1 VRIFHAADLHI
12 DSPLGGL
19 VRYPGAP
26 VERVRGATRGAF
38 RNLVDACLR
47 EQADVLMLAG
57 DVFDREWRD
66 FNTGLFFLQQ
76 LSRLRETK
84 TQVLM
89 VRGNHDARNV
99 VTRGLRY
106 PEHVFEFPSD
116 RAATKVVG
124 DVAFHGQSFADAKV
138 ETDLAAAYPTAI
150 RDAVNIGLLHTS
162 LDGRPG
168 HDSYA
173 PTRASVLCDSG
184 YDYWALGHV
193 HAREIVGKE
202 PWIVYPGNLQ
212 GRHVR
217 ESGPK
222 GATWFRVHNG
232 RIDSLTAVE
241 LDVLRYHTV
250 SVTLTEGATLDDAVD
265 HGRDA
270 LTHLRA
276 QDDARILAVRIVL
289 SGTETALFA
298 AMRAEEKLTEELRA
312 IALSLDDMWVEKV
325 ELRALARDSGAR
337 AIAFG
342 GLAHIAEDEALTLA
356 RALAN
361 EVAQELPE
369 AVRDVL
375 EEEDLLSAAVH
386 ELRAQLASEDA

>member
-38 RNLVDACLR
+38 RHLVDACLG
-47 EQADVLMLAG
+47 EHADVLMLAG

-76 LSRLRETK
+76 LNRLRETNTK
-84 TQVLM
+84 VLM

-106 PEHVFEFPSD
+106 PDHVFEFPSD
-116 RAATKVVG
+116 RAVTHVVG

-138 ETDLAAAYPTAI
+138 DVDLAATYPAAI
-150 RDAVNIGLLHTS
+150 RGALNVGLLHTS

-173 PTRASVLCDSG
+173 PTRASVLRDAG

-193 HAREIVGKE
+193 HAREIVATE

-212 GRHVR
+212 GRHIR
-217 ESGPK
+217 ESGAK
-222 GATWFRVHNG
+222 GATSFRIHQG
-232 RIDSLTAVE
+232 RIADVAAME
-241 LDVLRYHTV
+241 LDVLRFHT
-250 SVTLTEGATLDDAVD
+250 VTLTLADGASLDDAID
-265 HGRDA
+265 RGRDA
-270 LTHLRA
+270 LAALRS
-276 QDDARILAVRIVL
+276 DDESRILAVRIVL
-289 SGTETALFA
+289 SGTESALLA
-298 AMRAEEKLTEELRA
+298 ATRAQEKLTEELRGA
-312 IALSLDDMWVEKV
+312 ALTLHDVWVEKV
-325 ELRALARDSGAR
+325 ELRPLVGGATTR
-337 AIAFG
+337 TTSFG
-342 GLAHIAEDEALTLA
+342 GLAHIAEDETLTLGKT
-356 RALAN
+356 LAN
-361 EVAQELPE
+361 GVAEELPE

-386 ELRAQLASEDA
+386 ELRAELVSEEA